1 MYVCTYTGAITQGPM
16 NVTYFPGQPD
26 IRLTCTVSSG
36 VPLWIVNGTI
46 TIALNQ
52 LDNPDNMI
60 LPRHSRNGSDI
71 IIEAPPTNNT
81 RYMCQVS
88 LTVDGP
94 TIESDTAFVYVAGE

>member
-1 MYVCTYTGAITQGPM
+1 MS
-16 NVTYFPGQPD
+16 D
-26 IRLTCTVSSG
+26 G

-71 IIEAPPTNNT
+71 VIAAPPTNNT
-81 RYMCQVS
+81 RYMCQVV